1 MKTNHLTILEYMDS
15 VCSTLKNE
23 ERYSAA
29 RLCSSVHNSF
39 ARFLEEGK
47 ASASVRCLDR
57 ALLKDY
63 EQWLYSRNLADNTV
77 SSYLRSLRS
86 SYYRMAG
93 EFHFYASHTLFKN
106 VYTGVS
112 STCRRSVAKRSVGRV
127 LSGGRL
133 PDDTCLRFTSDMLSL
148 QFLLCG
154 MAYIDLYHLRKT
166 NLQGNVLTYRRH
178 KTDVEISLIVPADGM
193 RLLRLYADTASG
205 SPYLIAM
212 DRRMDIPVKE
222 GTTAAEQTYICYQLS
237 LRKYNGDLH
246 RLSEILGM
254 GEKLS
259 SYSPRHTWASI
270 AFHSNAPVG
279 AISRVLGH
287 KSIRTTEFYLEPFG
301 ENEIDRVNNKIIR
314 LVKDGVKILEIA

>member
-1 MKTNHLTILEYMDS
+1 MKANHLTILEYVDS

-112 STCRRSVAKRSVGRV
+112 STCRRSVAKHSVGRV

-133 PDDTCLRFTSDMLSL
+133 P
-148 QFLLCG
+148 
-154 MAYIDLYHLRKT
+154 AY
-166 NLQGNVLTYRRH
+166 
-178 KTDVEISLIVPADGM
+178 
-193 RLLRLYADTASG
+193 G
-205 SPYLIAM
+205 SPAICFLFSSCFAAWRISTFITFARPTCKAM
-212 DRRMDIPVKE
+212 
-222 GTTAAEQTYICYQLS
+222 S
-237 LRKYNGDLH
+237 
-246 RLSEILGM
+246 
-254 GEKLS
+254 
-259 SYSPRHTWASI
+259 
-270 AFHSNAPVG
+270 
-279 AISRVLGH
+279 
-287 KSIRTTEFYLEPFG
+287 
-301 ENEIDRVNNKIIR
+301 
-314 LVKDGVKILEIA
+314 